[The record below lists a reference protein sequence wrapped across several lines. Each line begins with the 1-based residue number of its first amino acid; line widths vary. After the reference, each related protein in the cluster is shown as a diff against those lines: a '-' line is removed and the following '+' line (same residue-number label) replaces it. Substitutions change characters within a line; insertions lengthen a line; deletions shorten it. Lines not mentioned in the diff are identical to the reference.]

1 MTKRVLFLR
10 RSWRADVSGDRGCFS
25 VRLIGYPAQAGGK
38 KHHHRGWNK
47 LENIFLSQSVRAQ
60 TNQNPRGIVLLFSP
74 SLLEFEPSTSW
85 RSFKEAVKVDAK
97 NGLTPVLFRPIQYIS
112 TFTGR
117 FELPRGSWSGNVILP
132 QIANVCDLIQ
142 SRKLSGIRFVFIW
155 G

>member
-1 MTKRVLFLR
+1 VLFLR
-10 RSWRADVSGDRGCFS
+10 SSWRSDVSGDPSASAFALL
-25 VRLIGYPAQAGGK
+25 VTPAQAGDK

-47 LENIFLSQSVRAQ
+47 LETIFLSQSVRAQ

-85 RSFKEAVKVDAK
+85 RSFKEPVKVDAK

-112 TFTGR
+112 TLTGR
-117 FELPRGSWSGNVILP
+117 FELPRGNLSGNAILA

-142 SRKLSGIRFVFIW
+142 S
-155 G
+155 